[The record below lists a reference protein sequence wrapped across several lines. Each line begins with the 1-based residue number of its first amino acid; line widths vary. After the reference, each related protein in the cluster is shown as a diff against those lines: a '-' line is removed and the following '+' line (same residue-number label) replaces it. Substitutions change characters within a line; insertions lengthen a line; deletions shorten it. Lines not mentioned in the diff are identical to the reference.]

1 MIKRKTER
9 ACRTRR
15 IRIADST
22 PLIMAMTAAVSIAA
36 TNSVKAY
43 DNNAHGHNWY
53 VSATAAA
60 VGIGTASAPF
70 NTLAKVQQASGP
82 GDTIIVVPSPLSAPP
97 LDGGIVLKP
106 GQRLIGGGP
115 PVVKSGE
122 PLIPDGPPVVGSAG
136 LSLLPRIANTT
147 AAGNGDAVRL
157 ADNTEVENLVI
168 TGASRGAIYGLDV
181 VGVRVRGN
189 DISGFNTSGTFG
201 FLVQPFDLETFTAGV
216 GRELAT
222 GVQAGW
228 ASILIDAANVR
239 TTLAITDNYIHDGV
253 CGNGIDVRGMNKGEI
268 SVLISSNFITRLLQC
283 SSVRAVHATST
294 QVTGTSRL
302 QATLFGNSQAQIGSP
317 GADAEGVFV
326 NPAESGTL
334 IETVDRNVYITG
346 IGGASTNGF
355 EYILSNGNAK
365 SRVTISN
372 SFFRDN
378 PGDML
383 EVFNYGAGSETT
395 LVLDNVTVEQTT
407 ISVGVP
413 SYATPPGTAGQ
424 TGNLG
429 ECLTLSSDGANDS
442 TTLLMTNSSF
452 TGCDNNGIQ
461 VTGNHATGNGDGD
474 LHNIVVEID
483 NSTISG
489 SRFYN
494 LWVNA
499 VTPLTNLKVRVQDSD
514 LSQSSSGVPVAFDQQ
529 PTGATANA
537 VIDLGGGALGSDG
550 RNCIFGGAI
559 FDLEAARYMVVAEHN
574 WWGSAN
580 GPMAGK
586 VVETVPGFLLNA
598 SSPLR
603 RAPPACN
610 TQDEGN
616 RKHYGQDNGN
626 GR

>member
-9 ACRTRR
+9 VWRR
-15 IRIADST
+15 PRIAAST
-22 PLIMAMTAAVSIAA
+22 AIIMSMTAAVSVASA
-36 TNSVKAY
+36 TSVKAST
-43 DNNAHGHNWY
+43 WY
-53 VSATAAA
+53 VSATALAS
-60 VGIGTASAPF
+60 GRGTASSPF
-70 NTLAKVQQASGP
+70 NTLAQVQNISRP
-82 GDTIIVVPSPLSAPP
+82 GDTIVVVPSPLDAPP

-106 GQRLIGGGP
+106 RQRLIGGGP
-115 PVVKSGE
+115 PVLKSGE

-147 AAGNGDAVRL
+147 TAGNGDAVRL
-157 ADNTEVENLVI
+157 ADNTEVSNLVI
-168 TGASRGAIYGLDV
+168 TGAVRGAVYGLDV
-181 VGVRVRGN
+181 AGARVTGN
-189 DISGFNTSGTFG
+189 DISGFNTSGAFG
-201 FLVQPFDLETFTAGV
+201 FLVQPFILEDFAPGV
-216 GRELAT
+216 GLDLTT

-228 ASILIDAANVR
+228 AGILIDAANVR
-239 TTLAITDNYIHDGV
+239 TTLAIADNYVHDGV
-253 CGNGIDVRGMNKGEI
+253 CGDGIDVRGMNKGEI
-268 SVLISSNFITRLLQC
+268 NVEINSNFVTRLIQC
-283 SSVRAVHATST
+283 SSVRAVQAIST

-302 QATLFGNSQAQIGSP
+302 QAALFGNSLTQIGSP

-365 SRVTISN
+365 SSVAISN

-383 EVFNYGAGSETT
+383 EVFNYGAGSSTN
-395 LVLDNVTVEQTT
+395 LILDNVTVEQTT

-413 SYATPPGTAGQ
+413 SYAIPPGTAAQ

-429 ECLTLSSDGANDS
+429 ECLMLSSDGAKNS
-442 TTLLMTNSSF
+442 TTLHMTNSSL

-461 VTGNHATGNGDGD
+461 ITGNHATGNGDGD
-474 LHNIVVEID
+474 LRDFVVEID

-494 LWVNA
+494 LWINT
-499 VTPLTNLKVRVQDSD
+499 VTPLTNLAVRVQDSN
-514 LSQSSSGVPVAFDQQ
+514 LSGSSSGVAVAFDQQ
-529 PTGATANA
+529 PTGATTDA
-537 VIDLGGGALGSDG
+537 VIDLGGGSLRSEG

-559 FDLEAARYMVVAEHN
+559 DDLEASRYMVSAEHN
-574 WWGSAN
+574 WWGSSN
-580 GPMAGK
+580 GPVAGK
-586 VVETVPGFLLNA
+586 VVETVPGYFVNT

-603 RAPPACN
+603 SAPPACN
-610 TQDEGN
+610 PREGN
-616 RKHYGQDNGN
+616 GGKHYGQDNGN
-626 GR
+626 NNGH

>member
-9 ACRTRR
+9 ACRARR
-15 IRIADST
+15 IRIASK

-36 TNSVKAY
+36 TNSVKAST
-43 DNNAHGHNWY
+43 WY
-53 VSATAAA
+53 VSATAVA
-60 VGIGTASAPF
+60 VGHGTASAPF
-70 NTLAKVQQASGP
+70 NTLGQVQQASRP

-115 PVVKSGE
+115 PVVEFGK

-157 ADNTEVENLVI
+157 ADNTQVENLVI

-181 VGVRVRGN
+181 VGVSVTGN
-189 DISGFNTSGTFG
+189 DISGFNTSGAFG
-201 FLVQPFDLETFTAGV
+201 FLVQPFILEDFAAGV
-216 GRELAT
+216 GLKLAG

-228 ASILIDAANVR
+228 AGILIDAANVR
-239 TTLAITDNYIHDGV
+239 TTLAIAGNYVHDGV
-253 CGNGIDVRGMNKGEI
+253 CGDGIDVRGMNTGQI
-268 SVLISSNFITRLLQC
+268 GVQINSNFITRLLQC
-283 SSVRAVHATST
+283 SSVRAVQAIST

-302 QATLFGNSQAQIGSP
+302 QATLLGNSLTQIGSP

-355 EYILSNGNAK
+355 EYILSNGNAN

-383 EVFNYGAGSETT
+383 EVFNYGAGSSTN

-413 SYATPPGTAGQ
+413 SYAIPPGTAAQ

-429 ECLTLSSDGANDS
+429 ECLMLSSDGAKNS
-442 TTLLMTNSSF
+442 TTLQMINSSL

-461 VTGNHATGNGDGD
+461 ITGNHATGNGDGD
-474 LHNIVVEID
+474 LQDFVVEID

-494 LWVNA
+494 LWINT

-514 LSQSSSGVPVAFDQQ
+514 LSGSSSGVAVAFDQQ

-537 VIDLGGGALGSDG
+537 AIDLGGGSLGSEG
-550 RNCIFGGAI
+550 RNCIFGGEI
-559 FDLEAARYMVVAEHN
+559 FDLEAARYMVAAEHN

-580 GPMAGK
+580 GPEAGK
-586 VVETVPGFLLNA
+586 VVETVPGFFIDA

-616 RKHYGQDNGN
+616 HKHYGHGNGN
-626 GR
+626 GH

>member
-1 MIKRKTER
+1 MKNLPRKLR
-9 ACRTRR
+9 CA
-15 IRIADST
+15 
-22 PLIMAMTAAVSIAA
+22 PLITAMTAAISIAA
-36 TNSVKAY
+36 TNPVKA
-43 DNNAHGHNWY
+43 NTWY
-53 VSATAAA
+53 VSANAAA
-60 VGIGTASAPF
+60 TGHGTAFSPF
-70 NTLAKVQQASGP
+70 NTLAKVQNVSRP
-82 GDTIIVVPSPLSAPP
+82 GDTIVVVPSPLSVAP

-115 PVVKSGE
+115 PVVKFGE
-122 PLIPDGPPVVGSAG
+122 PLIPDGPPVALSAG
-136 LSLLPRIANTT
+136 LSSLPRIANTT

-157 ADNTEVENLVI
+157 ADNTVVENLVI
-168 TGASRGAIYGLDV
+168 TSAFRGAIYGLDV
-181 VGVRVRGN
+181 VGVSVKGN
-189 DISGFNTSGTFG
+189 DISGFNTSGALG
-201 FLVQPFDLETFTAGV
+201 FLVQPFILETFTAGV
-216 GRELAT
+216 GNKLAG

-228 ASILIDAANVR
+228 ASILIDATNVR
-239 TTLAITDNYIHDGV
+239 TTVAIADNYVHDGV

-268 SVLISSNFITRLLQC
+268 SVQINSNFITRLLQC

-294 QVTGTSRL
+294 QVTGISRL

-355 EYILSNGNAK
+355 EYILSNGNAN
-365 SRVTISN
+365 SRVAISN

-383 EVFNYGAGSETT
+383 EVFNYGAGSSTA
-395 LVLDNVTVEQTT
+395 LVLNNVTVEQTT

-413 SYATPPGTAGQ
+413 SYAIPPGTATQ

-429 ECLTLSSDGANDS
+429 ECLMLSSDGAKNS
-442 TTLLMTNSSF
+442 TTLQMINSSL

-474 LHNIVVEID
+474 LHDFVVEID

-494 LWVNA
+494 LWVNT

-514 LSQSSSGVPVAFDQQ
+514 LSKSSSGVPVAFDQQ
-529 PTGATANA
+529 PTGATADP
-537 VIDLGGGALGSDG
+537 VIDLGGGSLRSEG

-559 FDLEAARYMVVAEHN
+559 DDMEAARYMVAAEHN

-580 GPMAGK
+580 GPAAGK
-586 VVETVPGFLLNA
+586 VVENVPGYFVNA

-603 RAPPACN
+603 SAPRACN
-610 TQDEGN
+610 PHEGN
-616 RKHYGQDNGN
+616 GKHNDHGNGHGNGN

>member
-1 MIKRKTER
+1 
-9 ACRTRR
+9 
-15 IRIADST
+15 
-22 PLIMAMTAAVSIAA
+22 
-36 TNSVKAY
+36 
-43 DNNAHGHNWY
+43 
-53 VSATAAA
+53 
-60 VGIGTASAPF
+60 
-70 NTLAKVQQASGP
+70 
-82 GDTIIVVPSPLSAPP
+82 
-97 LDGGIVLKP
+97 
-106 GQRLIGGGP
+106 
-115 PVVKSGE
+115 
-122 PLIPDGPPVVGSAG
+122 
-136 LSLLPRIANTT
+136 LLPRIANTT

-181 VGVRVRGN
+181 VGVSVRRN

-216 GRELAT
+216 GNKLGN

-228 ASILIDAANVR
+228 AGILIDAANVR
-239 TTLAITDNYIHDGV
+239 TTLAIADNYVHDGV
-253 CGNGIDVRGMNKGEI
+253 CGDGIDVRGMNTGEI
-268 SVLISSNFITRLLQC
+268 SVQINSNFITRLVQC
-283 SSVRAVHATST
+283 SSVKAVQAIST

-302 QATLFGNSQAQIGSP
+302 QAALFGNSQAQIGSP

-334 IETVDRNVYITG
+334 IETVDHNVYITG

-355 EYILSNGNAK
+355 EYILSNGNAN

-383 EVFNYGAGSETT
+383 EVFNYGAGSSTT

-413 SYATPPGTAGQ
+413 SYAIPPGTAGQ

-429 ECLTLSSDGANDS
+429 ECLTLSSDGAKNS
-442 TTLLMTNSSF
+442 TTLQMINSSF

-474 LHNIVVEID
+474 LHDFVVEID

-494 LWVNA
+494 LWVNT
-499 VTPLTNLKVRVQDSD
+499 VTSLTNLKVRVQDSD
-514 LSQSSSGVPVAFDQQ
+514 LSGSSSGVPVAFDQQ
-529 PTGATANA
+529 PTGATTNA

-550 RNCIFGGAI
+550 RNCIFGGAKV
-559 FDLEAARYMVVAEHN
+559 DLEAARYMVVAEHN
-574 WWGSAN
+574 WWGGPN

-586 VVETVPGFLLNA
+586 VVETVPGFFVDA

-603 RAPPACN
+603 SAPSACN
-610 TQDEGN
+610 PHQGN
-616 RKHYGQDNGN
+616 GKHYGQGN